1 MMFVNPSATEIM
13 VAHKKMGKKRTL
25 RSIASN
31 MSTPSREK
39 IDPTNPIVPVCV
51 CVCVWERE
59 RERERE
65 RHFG

>member
-51 CVCVWERE
+51 CVCV
-59 RERERE
+59 
-65 RHFG
+65 